1 MLGSRTK
8 KVNSYGKRRQRVVN
22 ITSEERR
29 RGEYDLEAT
38 EPKLGTV
45 VPSIRNRE
53 NIVPLAFKGR
63 KVSSPRVVIPRLKKR
78 SPKTPPK
85 RIGSLFT
92 DTPARTPLAI
102 FHPNGPGSP
111 AILPKQRKKPLTPAA
126 PSGLRKPFSPFIEM
140 DITVIDDQGQTLKK
154 ERRVSRTD
162 AKPEHESDSDSDV
175 VVVAVRKPRQLK
187 SRIIVVSDDSG
198 SDAQSGSDSDFSSS
212 SYNPP
217 RKQKPQPTV
226 RNAQKPAANGQ
237 RDATRGA
244 GRQLPKAQEVD
255 AAKIAPSKPSSN
267 MPNRVYVG
275 LTEDTPPAIPAPA
288 RYQPGI
294 LPIHKPRQLTPVRPG
309 KNRLFAPPS
318 PPSPTTT
325 SELDFDFDN
334 LSIGENVLG
343 TTDTPV
349 PSVPDYLRPLLRE
362 CNQEACGL
370 HEFSAFISTFPF
382 DPILSSPN
390 GPSSKLHFRK
400 VGEASYSEV
409 FGIGDVVLKV
419 IPLRDETSPADGGG
433 NSPPTDVE
441 QPAPTDVRD
450 VLKEII
456 VTRAMG
462 EVYGGFVKLMKAYV
476 VRGRYPEKLLHLW
489 DEYNRQKGSESIRPD
504 MFTLSQVYAII
515 VLPNGGPDL
524 ETYTFRNATK
534 TGWRQACSIFWQ
546 VAKSLAHAEQL
557 VSFEHRDL
565 HWGQIL
571 VKDLPLP
578 APLPL
583 QAQPLNR
590 KPTKKA
596 RTSMDDKCHGVQ
608 VTLIDLGLSRMDA
621 GDGCGGEMIHWTPFD
636 KEIFQGGG
644 DYQFDIYRMMRDQNN
659 GKWEPFLP
667 LTNVMW
673 LHYLLVKLLRF
684 KGIRP
689 PARRGPVVPPAS
701 STITERECYEC
712 LIDLEQWLAQCLT
725 TAAARVKPVKSRRK
739 TAAPDKDE
747 ASLNPMCAGE
757 VIEYGIK
764 KVWIKAISR

>member
-8 KVNSYGKRRQRVVN
+8 KVTSYGKRRQRVVN

-29 RGEYDLEAT
+29 RGGFDLDPT

-53 NIVPLAFKGR
+53 NIVPLVIKGR
-63 KVSSPRVVIPRLKKR
+63 KVSSPKVVIPRLKKR

-85 RIGSLFT
+85 RIGSLL

-111 AILPKQRKKPLTPAA
+111 AILPKQRKPLSPTA
-126 PSGLRKPFSPFIEM
+126 PSGLRKPFSPFVEM
-140 DITVIDDQGQTLKK
+140 DITVVDDQGQTLKK
-154 ERRVSRTD
+154 ERRVSRTT
-162 AKPEHESDSDSDV
+162 AKPADDSDSDSV
-175 VVVAVRKPRQLK
+175 VVVAVRKPRRL
-187 SRIIVVSDDSG
+187 RNRVVVSDDSG
-198 SDAQSGSDSDFSSS
+198 SEVRSGSDSDYSVSS
-212 SYNPP
+212 SYSPP
-217 RKQKPQPTV
+217 RKPKPKRLGQPKV
-226 RNAQKPAANGQ
+226 RNAQKAVASGQ
-237 RDATRGA
+237 RDATRDA
-244 GRQLPKAQEVD
+244 ESQLPKALPRPKAVTD
-255 AAKIAPSKPSSN
+255 PSNPSSN
-267 MPNRVYVG
+267 LPNTQVYID
-275 LTEDTPPAIPAPA
+275 LTRDTPPSIPAPA
-288 RYQPGI
+288 HYQPGI

-309 KNRLFAPPS
+309 KNRLFAPLSPS
-318 PPSPTTT
+318 SPTTT
-325 SELDFDFDN
+325 SELDFDFDD
-334 LSIGENVLG
+334 LSIGEGDLG
-343 TTDTPV
+343 AADTPA

-390 GPSSKLHFRK
+390 GPSSKPHFRK

-419 IPLRDETSPADGGG
+419 IPLRDESASTDGPPADV
-433 NSPPTDVE
+433 D

-462 EVYGGFVKLMKAYV
+462 EVYDGFVKLLKAYV
-476 VRGRYPEKLLHLW
+476 VKGRYPEKLLHLW
-489 DEYNRQKGSESIRPD
+489 DEYNEQKGSESIRPD
-504 MFTLSQVYAII
+504 TFTLSQVYAIV

-524 ETYTFRNATK
+524 ESYTFRNTTK

-578 APLPL
+578 TSLPL

-590 KPTKKA
+590 KPVKKA
-596 RTSMDDKCHGVQ
+596 RAPMDDKCHGVQ

-636 KEIFQGGG
+636 EEIFQGEG
-644 DYQFDIYRMMRDQNN
+644 DYQFDVYRMMRDQNN

-684 KGIRP
+684 KGIKP
-689 PARRGPVVPPAS
+689 PVRRSQAVSPAS
-701 STITERECYEC
+701 NTLTERECYEC
-712 LIDLEQWLAQCLT
+712 LIDLEQWLGQCLT
-725 TAAARVKPVKSRRK
+725 TAAARVKPAKSRRK
-739 TAAPDKDE
+739 TVVPDKSE
-747 ASLNPMCAGE
+747 SSLNPVCAGE
-757 VIEYGIK
+757 VVEYGIK
-764 KVWIKAISR
+764 KAWIKPISR

>member
-8 KVNSYGKRRQRVVN
+8 KVNTYGKRSQRVVN
-22 ITSEERR
+22 ITSEERW
-29 RGEYDLEAT
+29 RGGHDLDAT
-38 EPKLGTV
+38 ESKQGTV

-53 NIVPLAFKGR
+53 NIVPVAVKGR

-92 DTPARTPLAI
+92 DTSARTPLAM

-111 AILPKQRKKPLTPAA
+111 AILPKQRKKLTPTA
-126 PSGLRKPFSPFIEM
+126 PSGLRKPFSPFVEM
-140 DITVIDDQGQTLKK
+140 DITVVDDQGQTLKR

-162 AKPEHESDSDSDV
+162 AKPVNESDSDSDV
-175 VVVAVRKPRQLK
+175 VVAVRKPRRLK
-187 SRIIVVSDDSG
+187 SRVIVISDDSG
-198 SDAQSGSDSDFSSS
+198 SDVQSGSDSDFSSS
-212 SYNPP
+212 SYDSP
-217 RKQKPQPTV
+217 RKRKTRPTV
-226 RNAQKPAANGQ
+226 RNTPKPPAHGKH
-237 RDATRGA
+237 DATHGA
-244 GRQLPKAQEVD
+244 GRRFPKALKVD
-255 AAKIAPSKPSSN
+255 AAIIAPSKLSSKVPN
-267 MPNRVYVG
+267 NRVHIDHRD
-275 LTEDTPPAIPAPA
+275 DTPPAIPAPA

-309 KNRLFAPPS
+309 RNRHFAPPS

-325 SELDFDFDN
+325 SELDFDFDD
-334 LSIGENVLG
+334 LSIGEDALG
-343 TTDTPV
+343 TTDSPA

-362 CNQEACGL
+362 CSQEVCGL

-390 GPSSKLHFRK
+390 GPSSKHHFRK

-419 IPLRDETSPADGGG
+419 IPLRDESSSAEGGD
-433 NSPPTDVE
+433 NSPPEDVE

-462 EVYGGFVKLMKAYV
+462 EVYSGFVKLMKAYV
-476 VRGRYPEKLLHLW
+476 VRGRYPEQLLHLW

-534 TGWRQACSIFWQ
+534 MGWRQACSIFWQ

-578 APLPL
+578 TALPL

-636 KEIFQGGG
+636 EEIFQGQG

-673 LHYLLVKLLRF
+673 LHYVLVKLLRF

-689 PARRGPVVPPAS
+689 PARRGQAVPPAS
-701 STITERECYEC
+701 STLTERECYEC
-712 LIDLEQWLAQCLT
+712 LIDLEEWLGQCLT

-739 TAAPDKDE
+739 TVVPDKSE
-747 ASLNPMCAGE
+747 ASLNPVCAGE
-757 VIEYGIK
+757 VVEYGIK
-764 KVWIKAISR
+764 KAWIKAISR